1 METISVRAAR
11 RLALAKA
18 GLLKASWTGMPTRA
32 KGGGLRARK
41 AAHRIIDRFG
51 YLQLDTVAIA
61 GARSHAL
68 VLLSRLEGFEP
79 GCAESLLQPDQ
90 PLFEYWGHEACWLPI
105 ELYPH
110 FEFRRREYSTHPWW
124 GDVISENPKT
134 VANLRR
140 RICDEGPIRSIDM
153 EGRGSKGWWD
163 LKLAKRVAAALWSA
177 GELAIRERRNFQRSF
192 DFTERVIPAAFLE
205 QKVNKDQAFDTLL
218 LRALK
223 GHGWATTGTLAQTWR
238 LTNCGPDIKASL
250 QRLSEDGRVI
260 PCQLD
265 EGHKPSSGWIT
276 PADAELADRLVGIR
290 PRRDKGI
297 LLSPFDPVLWD
308 RPRVRKLFGFE
319 QILEIFKPAP
329 QRVFGYYC
337 LPVLA
342 GDRLVARV
350 DLKANT
356 RKGELTVLSIHMED
370 QKALGEIAR
379 STAAV
384 SSALKRYS
392 RSLGLRLCGAELASV
407 NSAA

>member
-1 METISVRAAR
+1 MESISVKAAR

-18 GLLKASWTGMPTRA
+18 GLLKPRWTDMPTRA
-32 KGGGLRARK
+32 KGDGLRARK

-105 ELYPH
+105 DLYPH
-110 FEFRRREYSTHPWW
+110 FEFRRHEYSTHPWW
-124 GDVISENPKT
+124 GDVIKENPKT
-134 VANLRR
+134 VASLRQ
-140 RICDEGPIRSIDM
+140 RIRDEGPIRSIDM
-153 EGRGSKGWWD
+153 EGPGSKGWWD

-192 DFTERVIPAAFLE
+192 DLTERVIPGAFLE
-205 QKVNKDQAFDTLL
+205 QSVGREHAFDELL

-238 LTNCGPDIKASL
+238 LTNCGPAIKESL
-250 QRLSEDGRVI
+250 QRLCEAGQVI
-260 PCQLD
+260 PCRLD
-265 EGHKPSSGWIT
+265 ERDKPLYGWIT
-276 PADAELADRLVGIR
+276 PVDADMADRLVAVR

-319 QILEIFKPAP
+319 QVLEIFKPAP

-356 RKGELTVLSIHMED
+356 RKGELTVLSLHMED
-370 QKALGEIAR
+370 QPASREMAR

-384 SSALKRYS
+384 GSALTRYS
-392 RSLGLRLCGAELASV
+392 RSLGLQLNGALPA
-407 NSAA
+407 

>member
-1 METISVRAAR
+1 MESIGITAAR

-18 GLLKASWTGMPTRA
+18 GLLKPRWTDMPVRA

-41 AAHRIIDRFG
+41 AAHRIIERFG

-124 GDVISENPKT
+124 GEVIGENPKT
-134 VANLRR
+134 VASLRQ
-140 RICDEGPIRSIDM
+140 RIRDEGPIRSIDM

-163 LKLAKRVAAALWSA
+163 LKLAKRVAAALWSS

-192 DFTERVIPAAFLE
+192 DLTERVIPGVFLE
-205 QKVNKDQAFDTLL
+205 RSVSREHAFDVLL

-238 LTNCGPDIKASL
+238 LTNCGSCIKDSL
-250 QRLSEDGRVI
+250 QRLSEAGQVV
-260 PCQLD
+260 PCRL
-265 EGHKPSSGWIT
+265 EERHKPLSGWIT
-276 PADAELADRLVGIR
+276 PADAELADRLVAVR

-308 RPRVRKLFGFE
+308 RARVKKLFGFN

-342 GDRLVARV
+342 GDRLVARI

-356 RKGELTVLSIHMED
+356 RKGELTVLSLHMED
-370 QKALGEIAR
+370 EPGSREMAR
-379 STAAV
+379 SAAAV
-384 SSALKRYS
+384 SSALARHS
-392 RSLGLRLCGAELASV
+392 RSLGLRLNGVLPA
-407 NSAA
+407 

>member
-1 METISVRAAR
+1 MESISVKAAR

-18 GLLKASWTGMPTRA
+18 GLLKPRWTDMPARA
-32 KGGGLRARK
+32 KGDGLRARK

-110 FEFRRREYSTHPWW
+110 FEFRRRDYITHPWW
-124 GDVISENPKT
+124 GDVINDNPKT
-134 VANLRR
+134 VASLRQ
-140 RICDEGPIRSIDM
+140 RIRDEGPIRSIDM

-177 GELAIRERRNFQRSF
+177 GELAIRERRKFQRSF
-192 DFTERVIPAAFLE
+192 DLTERVIPGMFLE
-205 QKVNKDQAFDTLL
+205 QSVSRERAFDELL

-238 LTNCGPDIKASL
+238 LINCGPSIKESL
-250 QRLSEDGRVI
+250 QRLREKGQII
-260 PCQLD
+260 PCQLE

-276 PADAELADRLVGIR
+276 PGDTELVDRLVALR

-308 RPRVRKLFGFE
+308 RVRVRKLFGFN

-356 RKGELTVLSIHMED
+356 RKGELTVLSLHMED
-370 QKALGEIAR
+370 QPASSEMAR

-384 SSALKRYS
+384 RSALARYS
-392 RSLGLRLCGAELASV
+392 RSVGLRLCRADLL
-407 NSAA
+407 